1 MKTSFIA
8 FWRRNLALAK
18 LGIVSNL
25 EYRFN
30 FVIDAFIQPILTVG
44 IEVLLWLAIFKTVDS
59 TGLIG
64 GFGRDAYLAYAVWAP
79 FLGRIAIS
87 WMYESMMVEE
97 VVSGS
102 INTILSRPLSFYEY
116 YLSQTLGYKV
126 ITTFFSM
133 TVPLAASFYFNLPVQ
148 FDRLPMALTLVVYY
162 IFLVHSMSFVVAT
175 LGFYLTRV
183 RSFTLLK
190 NLTLLLLGGELVPI
204 DLMPKVLSEILLIL
218 PFSAGV
224 YIPLAYITGRGD
236 LDLLAQGFFN
246 VTWALIV
253 FGLVSYLMW
262 TKGVKQYTGTG
273 A

>member
-1 MKTSFIA
+1 MSFIA

-30 FVIDAFIQPILTVG
+30 FIIDAFIQPILTVV
-44 IEVLLWLAIFKTVDS
+44 IEVLLWIAFFKTVDS
-59 TGLIG
+59 SGLIG
-64 GFGRDAYLAYAVWAP
+64 GFGKDAYLAYAVWAP

-87 WMYESMMVEE
+87 WMYEAMMVEE

-116 YLSQTLGYKV
+116 YLSQTLGYKI
-126 ITTFFSM
+126 ITTVFSM

-148 FDRLPMALTLVVYY
+148 YDRLPLAFVLVVYY
-162 IFLVHSMSFVVAT
+162 IFLVHSMSFIVAT

-218 PFSAGV
+218 PFSSGV
-224 YIPLAYITGRGD
+224 YIPLAYITGRADVD
-236 LDLLAQGFFN
+236 LIYLGFLN
-246 VTWALIV
+246 VTWAL
-253 FGLVSYLMW
+253 GLAGCVCYWMW
-262 TKGVKQYTGTG
+262 TNGVKQYTGTG

>member
-1 MKTSFIA
+1 MPFAA
-8 FWRRNLALAK
+8 FWRRNLALAE
-18 LGIVSNL
+18 LAIVSNL

-30 FVIDAFIQPILTVG
+30 FIIDAFIQPILSVG
-44 IEVLLWLAIFKTVDS
+44 IEALLWLAIFKTADAS
-59 TGLIG
+59 GLIG
-64 GFGRDAYLAYAVWAP
+64 GFGKNSYLAYVVWAP

-126 ITTFFSM
+126 ITTVFSM
-133 TVPLAASFYFNLPVQ
+133 TVPLAVSLIFKLPVHY
-148 FDRLPMALTLVVYY
+148 DRLPVVFVLVIYY
-162 IFLVHSMSFVVAT
+162 LLLVHSMSFLVST

-190 NLTLLLLGGELVPI
+190 NLSLMLLGGELVPI
-204 DLMPKVLSEILLIL
+204 DLMPKQLSEILLSL
-218 PFSAGV
+218 PFSSGV
-224 YIPLAYITGRGD
+224 YVPLAFITGRGNWE
-236 LDLLAQGFFN
+236 LITNAFFN
-246 VTWALIV
+246 ISW
-253 FGLVSYLMW
+253 GLAVAGILSYFLW
-262 TKGVKQYTGTG
+262 KRGIREYTGTG

>member
-1 MKTSFIA
+1 MKTLFIA

-30 FVIDAFIQPILTVG
+30 FIIDAFIQPMLTVG
-44 IEVLLWLAIFKTVDS
+44 IEIFLWIAIFKTADS

-64 GFGRDAYLAYAVWAP
+64 GFNRQAYLAYAMWAP

-102 INTILSRPLSFYEY
+102 INAILSRPLSFFEY
-116 YLSQTLGYKV
+116 YLSQTLGYKLV
-126 ITTFFSM
+126 TTVFSM
-133 TVPLAASFYFNLPVQ
+133 VVPLVASAYFHLPV
-148 FDRLPMALTLVVYY
+148 FYERLPLAFLLVIYY
-162 IFLVHSMSFVVAT
+162 LLLVHTMSFLVAS

-204 DLMPKVLSEILLIL
+204 DLMPPSLAELLLHL

-224 YIPLAYITGRGD
+224 YVPLAYITGRGGS
-236 LDLLAQGFFN
+236 DLLVSGFYN
-246 VTWALIV
+246 VTW
-253 FGLVSYLMW
+253 GLLVAGLASYLMW
-262 TKGVKQYTGTG
+262 TNGVKQYTGTG

>member
-18 LGIVSNL
+18 LGIVTNL

-44 IEVLLWLAIFKTVDS
+44 IEVLLWVAIFRTAES
-59 TGLIG
+59 GLIG
-64 GFGRDAYLAYAVWAP
+64 GFGKENYLAYAVWAP

-97 VVSGS
+97 VVSGT
-102 INTILSRPLSFYEY
+102 INTILSRPLSFFEY
-116 YLSQTLGYKV
+116 YLSQTVGYKV
-126 ITTFFSM
+126 VTTIFSM
-133 TVPLAASFYFNLPVQ
+133 TVPLAASWYFDLPIH
-148 FDRLPMALTLVVYY
+148 FSRLPIIFLLVIYY
-162 IFLVHSMSFVVAT
+162 ILLVHTMSFIVAT

-190 NLTLLLLGGELVPI
+190 NLTLMLLGGELVPI
-204 DLMPKVLSEILLIL
+204 DLMPPILSDALLKL
-218 PFSAGV
+218 PFSSGV
-224 YIPLAYITGRGD
+224 YIPIAYLTGRAD
-236 LDLLAQGFFN
+236 INLLWQGFFN
-246 VTWALIV
+246 VTWALV
-253 FGLVSYLMW
+253 LCGGLSYFMW
-262 TKGVKQYTGTG
+262 TRGVKQYTGTG